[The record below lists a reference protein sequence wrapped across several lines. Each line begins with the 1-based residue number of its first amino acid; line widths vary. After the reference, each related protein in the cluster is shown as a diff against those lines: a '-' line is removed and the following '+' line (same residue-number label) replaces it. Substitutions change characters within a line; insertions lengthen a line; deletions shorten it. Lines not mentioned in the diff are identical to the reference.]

1 MIEFL
6 LGVGLLY
13 ILPIIYQARTKFK
26 EDKLTVSS
34 SIISSF
40 VVITGGYAF
49 FGFYFYIL
57 NSIMNYFISLQLHGF
72 IIFILGA
79 LLIVGG
85 VFILMFTM
93 IKFLGFTV
101 GTTGYC
107 HNIYNERRLEM
118 GKSKMSTINII
129 RNKLVARAF
138 AVIARGTPY
147 VNTMGYFS

>member
-1 MIEFL
+1 MVQFNYMIEFL
-6 LGVGLLY
+6 LAVGLLY
-13 ILPIIYQARTKFK
+13 ILPISYQARTKFK

-93 IKFLGFTV
+93 IKFLGF
-101 GTTGYC
+101 
-107 HNIYNERRLEM
+107 LD
-118 GKSKMSTINII
+118 K
-129 RNKLVARAF
+129 KLKWKR
-138 AVIARGTPY
+138 
-147 VNTMGYFS
+147 